1 MKPDWD
7 SLAKK
12 YADSEYVLV
21 GDVDCTS
28 DTGKDICGTYGVEG
42 YPTLKY
48 FPPGDKTGK
57 SYEGGRSKKD
67 LVKFV
72 KKYDPGFVCTAAT
85 VAQCSEK
92 QLTKLQPYLDMA
104 PAELEALRDS
114 LQAEIGAAKATR
126 DAAAAKLEE
135 FRKKPFGP
143 ASAAE
148 GKALRE
154 ELEAADAP
162 FKEVKKAKSATLKLV
177 ANALK
182 TEAPKAST
190 NKDEV

>member
-7 SLAKK
+7 SVEKK
-12 YADSEYVLV
+12 YADSEYVMV
-21 GDVDCTS
+21 GNVDCTA
-28 DTGKDICGTYGVEG
+28 DEGQKICSKYGVEG

-48 FPPGDKTGK
+48 FPAGDKEGK

-67 LVKFV
+67 LIKFV

-85 VAQCSEK
+85 KAQCSEK
-92 QLTKLQPYLDMA
+92 QLAKLQPYLDME
-104 PAELEALRDS
+104 PSE
-114 LQAEIGAAKATR
+114 LQALHESIKAEIEAAKEAR
-126 DAAAAKLEE
+126 AVVAAKLEE

-154 ELEAADAP
+154 ELEAVDAP
-162 FKEVKKAKSATLKLV
+162 YKEIKKAKGATLKLI

-182 TEAPKAST
+182 TDTPPP
-190 NKDEV
+190 KDEV